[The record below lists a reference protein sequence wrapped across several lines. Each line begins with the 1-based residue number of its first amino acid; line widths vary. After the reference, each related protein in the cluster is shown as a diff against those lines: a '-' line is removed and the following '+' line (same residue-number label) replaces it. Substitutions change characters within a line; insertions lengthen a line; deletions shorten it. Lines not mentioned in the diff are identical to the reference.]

1 MADEDKH
8 AIFCQDRSFKLKGE
22 VMLLEEAKNVL
33 ETANSLAYTGYEM
46 AATNAK
52 FRKTHDEIKSEVDK
66 LQAELE
72 STSQELATMSK
83 AAAILA
89 NVSDECTK
97 QILRNITDTINKALA
112 VLFPADPKTIE
123 ITKTMYRD
131 THPHFILT
139 LKTKDNIV
147 RTFNQSG
154 TGLGQIISFLFTT
167 RLIDIKGGRRIL
179 VMDELLNGLHPDAK
193 VLVAALM
200 KALSEREKNPFQFV
214 CVEYNMDIG
223 RQYEIKKTASLNGL
237 SLASPWQSEIGYYK
251 AHNK

>member
-1 MADEDKH
+1 MLENIK
-8 AIFCQDRSFKLKGE
+8 SFL
-22 VMLLEEAKNVL
+22 A
-33 ETANSLAYTGYEM
+33 ETGTLASAGYEL
-46 AATNAK
+46 AVTNAK
-52 FRKTHDEIKSEVDK
+52 LRKTYDEVALEVAF
-66 LQAELE
+66 LQDSLDRESKEL
-72 STSQELATMSK
+72 TTMSK

-89 NVSDECTK
+89 NVSDECTN
-97 QILRNITDTINKALA
+97 QVLRNITDTINKALA
-112 VLFPADPKTIE
+112 VLFPSDPKTIE
-123 ITKTMYRD
+123 ISKTMYRD

-193 VLVAALM
+193 VLVSALM
-200 KALSEREKNPFQFV
+200 KALSERKQNPFQFV

-223 RQYEIKKTASLNGL
+223 RQYEIKKSASLNGL
-237 SLASPWQSEIGYYK
+237 STASVWTAENGYYK
-251 AHNK
+251 THNLK

>member
-1 MADEDKH
+1 
-8 AIFCQDRSFKLKGE
+8 
-22 VMLLEEAKNVL
+22 MLENIKAVLSEAG
-33 ETANSLAYTGYEM
+33 TLASAGYEL
-46 AATNAK
+46 AVTNAK
-52 FRKTHDEIKSEVDK
+52 LRKTYDEVASEVAL
-66 LQAELE
+66 LQDSLEHESKEL
-72 STSQELATMSK
+72 TTMSK

-89 NVSDECTK
+89 NVSDECTN
-97 QILRNITDTINKALA
+97 QVLRNITDTINKALA
-112 VLFPADPKTIE
+112 VLFPSDPKTIE
-123 ITKTMYRD
+123 ISKTMYRD

-193 VLVAALM
+193 VLVSALM
-200 KALSEREKNPFQFV
+200 KALSEREQNPFQFV

-223 RQYEIKKTASLNGL
+223 RQYEIKKSASLNGL
-237 SLASPWQSEIGYYK
+237 STVSIWTAENGYYK
-251 AHNK
+251 THNLK

>member
-1 MADEDKH
+1 MLENIK
-8 AIFCQDRSFKLKGE
+8 SFL
-22 VMLLEEAKNVL
+22 A
-33 ETANSLAYTGYEM
+33 ETGTLASAGYEL
-46 AATNAK
+46 AVTNAK
-52 FRKTHDEIKSEVDK
+52 LRKTYDEVASEVAF
-66 LQAELE
+66 LQDSLNRESKEL
-72 STSQELATMSK
+72 TTMSK

-89 NVSDECTK
+89 NVSDECTN
-97 QILRNITDTINKALA
+97 QVLRNITDTINKALA
-112 VLFPADPKTIE
+112 VLFPSDPKTVE
-123 ITKTMYRD
+123 ISKTMYRD

-193 VLVAALM
+193 VLVSALM
-200 KALSEREKNPFQFV
+200 KALSERKQNPFQFV

-223 RQYEIKKTASLNGL
+223 RQYEIKKSASLNGL
-237 SLASPWQSEIGYYK
+237 STASVWTAENGYYK
-251 AHNK
+251 THNLK

>member
-1 MADEDKH
+1 
-8 AIFCQDRSFKLKGE
+8 
-22 VMLLEEAKNVL
+22 MLGNIKAVLSEAG
-33 ETANSLAYTGYEM
+33 TLASAGYEL
-46 AATNAK
+46 AVTNAK
-52 FRKTHDEIKSEVDK
+52 LRKTYDEVASEVAL
-66 LQAELE
+66 LQDSLEHESKEL
-72 STSQELATMSK
+72 TTMSK

-89 NVSDECTK
+89 NVSDECTN
-97 QILRNITDTINKALA
+97 QVLRNITDTINKALA

-123 ITKTMYRD
+123 ISKTMYRD

-193 VLVAALM
+193 VLVSALM
-200 KALSEREKNPFQFV
+200 KALSEREQNPFQFV

-223 RQYEIKKTASLNGL
+223 RQYEIKKSASLNGL
-237 SLASPWQSEIGYYK
+237 STASVWTAENGYYK
-251 AHNK
+251 THNLK

>member
-1 MADEDKH
+1 MLENIK
-8 AIFCQDRSFKLKGE
+8 SFL
-22 VMLLEEAKNVL
+22 A
-33 ETANSLAYTGYEM
+33 ETGTLASAGYEM
-46 AATNAK
+46 AVTNAK
-52 FRKTHDEIKSEVDK
+52 LRKTYDEVASEVAF
-66 LQAELE
+66 LQDSLDRESKEL
-72 STSQELATMSK
+72 TTMSK

-89 NVSDECTK
+89 NVSDECTN
-97 QILRNITDTINKALA
+97 QVLRNITDTINKALA
-112 VLFPADPKTIE
+112 VLFPSDPKTIE
-123 ITKTMYRD
+123 ISKTMYRD

-193 VLVAALM
+193 VLVSALM
-200 KALSEREKNPFQFV
+200 KALSERKQNPFQFV

-223 RQYEIKKTASLNGL
+223 RQYEIKKSASLNGL
-237 SLASPWQSEIGYYK
+237 STASVWTAENGYYK
-251 AHNK
+251 THNLK